1 MLGSASAPHQ
11 RITHQVQG
19 PEDTV
24 AEEHRAGEQY
34 GQLIDAGGLHQWTRS
49 LTLDRYCSSSVLID
63 SMTVLAM
70 VVLAV
75 VVLAVV
81 VLVNYRVTL
90 ATGDEPAVDREG
102 RHERH
107 GQCERQATPE
117 EQAP

>member
-1 MLGSASAPHQ
+1 MLSAADVPLQ

-24 AEEHRAGEQY
+24 AEEHRAGEQH
-34 GQLIDAGGLHQWTRS
+34 GQLIDTGELHQWTHS
-49 LTLDRYCSSSVLID
+49 PTLDRYFSSSILID
-63 SMTVLAM
+63 SM

-81 VLVNYRVTL
+81 VLVDYRVTF

-102 RHERH
+102 RHKRH
-107 GQCERQATPE
+107 G
-117 EQAP
+117 

>member
-63 SMTVLAM
+63 SMIVLAM
-70 VVLAV
+70 

-90 ATGDEPAVDREG
+90 ATGAEPAVDRAG
-102 RHERH
+102 RHECT